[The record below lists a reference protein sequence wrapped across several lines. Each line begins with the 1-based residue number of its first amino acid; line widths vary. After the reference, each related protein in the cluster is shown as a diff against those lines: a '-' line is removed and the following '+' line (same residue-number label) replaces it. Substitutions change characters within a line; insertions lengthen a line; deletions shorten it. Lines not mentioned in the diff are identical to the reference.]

1 MNRYRFDE
9 TDKIY
14 RQANNTAFNEAVFTI
29 GGEICYSSRLP
40 KGFMKY
46 LNVLFEESDLT
57 FAPVQF
63 GTGFSFNFQKSRFWE
78 SLSSSGL
85 DFCLTDSEKP
95 GEADAQAPYSVSKN
109 QSIQVLVN
117 DINIAFL
124 YGCLNEPDEIGTGI
138 SELKKSGAEFVVL
151 YASEEATAERL
162 QAIADCGAD
171 LIVLKQGD
179 TLGSCYR
186 IDCGDGR
193 KVTVVSSVGKA
204 VSYGQTCISAMF
216 RFTLRRNKAGALDV
230 EAVYIPCIFDPQL
243 DKRDNFLVPTLK
255 CYNGYYGN
263 KETRSA
269 AEKATELIGDEIQIS
284 AKKGAFKLNSGY
296 TPQMSVQDICDFFK
310 VDSSFYNGE
319 YPIDKKVESI
329 AIRKNDLD
337 PNGVGFLE
345 KSSHK
350 AVVPI
355 MITKEIAQKVKPV
368 MVVAQEPVEG
378 VPTLIVKSARNSYI
392 SLMRHIRMMY
402 DPLTIAITGSIGKTT
417 VTNMVKTVI
426 GSQYRFPDVQ
436 GNYNTMRTF
445 SQILQKLNKNY
456 DAYIQELHGGTHG
469 AASLGSSIVM
479 PNIAVITCIAPVH
492 LQQLGN
498 SIEGVKKEKLGIIDH
513 LQEGGYLVVNNDNEY
528 LQNLDVPVNV
538 VTYGAVNKDS
548 DYYAENIVEHGGE
561 ITFTIVCKEG
571 RYDAKIFCFGVHNVC
586 NAVGAFAVGRLAG
599 IEPEKIVAALSRFRT
614 NSFRQNLIIKNG
626 VKIFADCYN
635 SAPDSVRAAV
645 ETMSTIPIGENG
657 RRIAVLG
664 DINELAERSEQE
676 HRALGKFVASS
687 CVDILITF
695 GEKAMLIAEE
705 AKANGM
711 EAYGFTDRRKM
722 EKKIKKTM
730 QPGDLLLFKASHGV
744 ELDKSINNIFGI
756 EKKAK
761 KNMQPDDLQL
771 HKAIHG
777 VDLKKAIK
785 HIFGKQ

>member
-1 MNRYRFDE
+1 MNRYFFDE
-9 TDKIY
+9 AEKIY
-14 RQANNTAFNEAVFTI
+14 KQVNNTAFNEAVFTI
-29 GGEICYSSRLP
+29 GGEICYSSKLP
-40 KGFMKY
+40 NGFMKY

-63 GTGFSFNFQKSRFWE
+63 GTGFSFKFQKARFWE

-85 DFCLTDSEKP
+85 DFCLTDSDKSGVAET
-95 GEADAQAPYSVSKN
+95 QAPYLVSKD
-109 QSIQVLVN
+109 QSFQILVN
-117 DINIAFL
+117 DIKIALL
-124 YGCLNEPDEIGTGI
+124 YGCLNEANETGLRI
-138 SELKKSGAEFVVL
+138 SELKKSGAEFVVFFACGEL
-151 YASEEATAERL
+151 EADRL
-162 QAIADCGAD
+162 KTIADFGAD
-171 LIVLKQGD
+171 LIVLKQSD
-179 TLGSCYR
+179 KLGPCTR
-186 IDCGDGR
+186 IDCSDGR
-193 KVTVVSSVGKA
+193 KVLVISSVGKA

-230 EAVYIPCIFDPQL
+230 EAVYIPCVFDPQL
-243 DKRDNFLVPTLK
+243 DKRNNYLVPTLK
-255 CYNGYYGN
+255 YYNDRYSN
-263 KETRSA
+263 DETKSSA
-269 AEKATELIGDEIQIS
+269 KQANELIGDEIEMS
-284 AKKGAFKLNSGY
+284 AKKARSKLDTDYS
-296 TPQMSVQDICDFFK
+296 PQMSVQDICDFFK

-319 YPIDKKVESI
+319 YPIDKKVKSI
-329 AIRKNDLD
+329 AIRKNDLN

-345 KSSHK
+345 NSTHK
-350 AVVPI
+350 AIVPI
-355 MITKEIAQKVKPV
+355 MITKEIAQNVKPV

-378 VPTLIVKSARNSYI
+378 VPTLIVKSVRNSYYE
-392 SLMRHIRMMY
+392 LMRHIRKMY
-402 DPLTIAITGSIGKTT
+402 DPLAIAITGSVGKTT
-417 VTNMVKTVI
+417 VTCMIKTVI
-426 GSQYRFPDVQ
+426 GSQYSFPDVH
-436 GNYNTMRTF
+436 GNFNTVRSF
-445 SQILQKLNKNY
+445 SQTIQKLNKNY

-469 AASLGSSIVM
+469 AASLGSSVVM

-538 VTYGAVNKDS
+538 VTYGAVNKNS
-548 DYYAENIVEHGGE
+548 DYYAENIVDHGGE

-614 NSFRQNLIIKNG
+614 DGFRQNLIIKNG
-626 VKIFADCYN
+626 IKIFADCYN
-635 SAPDSVRAAV
+635 SAPDSVRASV
-645 ETMSTIPIGENG
+645 ETMATISIGENG

-687 CVDILITF
+687 CVDILITI

-711 EAYGFTDRRKM
+711 EAYAFTDRSKM
-722 EKKIKKTM
+722 EKKIKKIM

-744 ELDKSINNIFGI
+744 ELDKSIINIFGKI
-756 EKKAK
+756 
-761 KNMQPDDLQL
+761 
-771 HKAIHG
+771 
-777 VDLKKAIK
+777 
-785 HIFGKQ
+785 